1 MLGSMFIGLS
11 GMHAYSAGLR
21 QISNNISNL
30 NSVGFKTT
38 DVHFTDVFSGHG
50 GGRDG
55 VGYGV
60 TLNDSRLDLAQGEL
74 RQSDRELDLAIDGDG
89 FLVLLRDSEQF
100 FARTGSFEV
109 DQDGF
114 VVLAGTDYRLTVL
127 DEGGNPTPVS
137 INSVRSSEPA
147 ATTRVSFAQNLSST
161 ADSFDLPDLTVYD
174 ASGNADTWQVRF
186 ERDLT
191 TTGTGSRWEVIVTN
205 GAGTEIGREELL
217 FNSGVIDPTTLE
229 LTFSDADTGTS
240 VVFDF
245 STDVTSFSS
254 GTVSTLRVDEV
265 DGYPLGELVNITI
278 NDQGILEAVYSNGE
292 TLELGAVAIANLRD
306 LTRLQQEGAGLF
318 TVNDN
323 GTIDFRAASESVR
336 SQLLTGTIEASN
348 VDLSEEFGNLIL
360 IQRGY
365 QASSQVVSVSND
377 MIQQLFGLRGQ

>member
-38 DVHFTDVFSGHG
+38 DVHFTDVFAGYG

-60 TLNDSRLDLAQGEL
+60 TYSDSRLDLSQGEL
-74 RQSDRELDLAIDGDG
+74 RQSDRDLDLAIDGDG
-89 FLVLLRDSEQF
+89 FLVLLRDSDQY

-127 DEGGNPTPVS
+127 DEAGNPTAVS

-174 ASGNADTWQVRF
+174 ASGNEDTWRVRF
-186 ERDLT
+186 ERDQSV
-191 TTGTGSRWEVIVTN
+191 TGTESLWEVIVTN
-205 GAGTEIGREELL
+205 GDGVEIGREELR
-217 FNSGVIDPTTLE
+217 FNSGIIDPSTLE
-229 LTFSDADTGTS
+229 LTFNDADAGRS

-254 GTVSTLRVDEV
+254 GSVSTLRASEV

-278 NDQGILEAVYSNGE
+278 NEQGIMEAIYSNGE
-292 TLELGAVAIANLRD
+292 TESLGAVAIANLRD
-306 LTRLQQEGAGLF
+306 ISRLQQSGAGLF
-318 TVNDN
+318 TVTDN
-323 GTIDFRAASESVR
+323 GTIDFRTADASVGA
-336 SQLLTGTIEASN
+336 QLLTRTVEASN
-348 VDLSEEFGNLIL
+348 VDLSAEFGNLIL